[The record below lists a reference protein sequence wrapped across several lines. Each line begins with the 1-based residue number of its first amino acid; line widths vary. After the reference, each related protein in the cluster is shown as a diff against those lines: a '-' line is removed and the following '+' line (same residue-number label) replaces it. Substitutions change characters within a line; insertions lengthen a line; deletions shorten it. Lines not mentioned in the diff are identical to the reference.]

1 LLIVCC
7 QDSRA
12 RKFLFSRKAERK
24 DLLAIFRSIIE
35 YFMYEFI
42 IMNILAQVQHRE
54 YIIVILFV
62 LDADIR
68 MV

>member
-1 LLIVCC
+1 MLSRLACEKILIFAK
-7 QDSRA
+7 SRE
-12 RKFLFSRKAERK
+12 ERFTG
-24 DLLAIFRSIIE
+24 DFRSIIE